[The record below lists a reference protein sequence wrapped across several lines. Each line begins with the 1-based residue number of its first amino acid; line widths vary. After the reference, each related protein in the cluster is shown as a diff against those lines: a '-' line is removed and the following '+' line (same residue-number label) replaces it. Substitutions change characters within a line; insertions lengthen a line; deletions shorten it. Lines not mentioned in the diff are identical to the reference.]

1 MSFRPV
7 VGLYR
12 RFYNNEPLPNA
23 VIKIKPT
30 KNDYDL
36 EAGYPVEE
44 MEITTDVNGELP
56 ADLELWAN
64 EDGFEGSQY
73 TVTEPDGY
81 KWQFILP
88 AGASAI
94 SIQEL
99 RANGQPVNPPD
110 TVISLIENTILNDL
124 LDVDFD
130 SLQEDDVPAW
140 DATAE
145 KFVNRPRGSGG
156 GGGGVTSVGL
166 ALPSSIFNVTGSPVT
181 TNGTLTGS
189 FKNQTQNQVFAAPD
203 GADGVP
209 VFRSLVAADI
219 PNLAAS
225 KITSGT
231 FGTTRFADNSV
242 TFAKMQNIAADRL
255 LGRST
260 AGTGNV
266 EEISIGSG
274 LSLSDGVLSASGG
287 GGGSPGGANT
297 QLQFNDSGAFGGDSQ
312 LTWDKTNNVLT
323 VTGGLSLVKSPGYE
337 TALSVFLGGESS
349 YRIVVTGD
357 GKIYFGDGN
366 GVNPVNLFAN
376 STGGRTFIANQATVM
391 PLGVKLASSHSADA
405 FQVLDNADS
414 VLTAFD
420 SKGALRVAS
429 MADSAAANGTLYYST
444 TGSRLV
450 FKDSTG
456 TVQNLY

>member
-30 KNDYDL
+30 KNDFDL

-44 MEITTDVNGELP
+44 MEFTTDVNGELP

-73 TVTEPDGY
+73 TITEPDGH

-88 AGASAI
+88 AGVSAI

-124 LDVDFD
+124 FDVDFGT
-130 SLQEDDVPAW
+130 LQEDDVPAW
-140 DATAE
+140 DAIAG
-145 KFVNRPRGSGG
+145 KFVNRPRGSG

-189 FKNQTQNQVFAAPD
+189 LKNQTQNQVFAAPD

-209 VFRSLVAADI
+209 VFRLLVAADL
-219 PNLAAS
+219 PNLPAS

-231 FGTTRFADNSV
+231 FGTTRFADNAV
-242 TFAKMQNIAADRL
+242 TFAKLQNIATDRL

-260 AGTGNV
+260 VGTGSV

-274 LSLSDGVLSASGG
+274 LQLSGGVLSAAGG

-297 QLQFNDSGAFGGDSQ
+297 QLQFNDGGAFGGDAQ
-312 LTWDKTNNVLT
+312 LTWDKTNNALAI
-323 VTGGLSLVKSPGYE
+323 TGSLSLTKSPSYE
-337 TALSVFLGGESS
+337 AAFAVSVTGESS
-349 YRIVVTGD
+349 YRLVIAAD
-357 GKIYFGDGN
+357 GRMYFGDGS
-366 GVNPVNLFAN
+366 VNPVTLVASN
-376 STGGRTFIANQATVM
+376 SGGRMFLGNQSSVV

-405 FQVLDNADS
+405 FQILDNSDA

-420 SKGALRVAS
+420 KKGGLRVAS
-429 MADSAAANGTLYYST
+429 MADSDAPNGTFYYSL
-444 TGSRLV
+444 SDSKLA
-450 FKDSTG
+450 FKDMSG
-456 TVQNLY
+456 NVHSLY